1 MLVRRISL
9 SLICLFLFAIAF
21 FGPSTQP
28 VHAKAL
34 NTSPPAVIE
43 KPIPP
48 PAGGGGGGGGC
59 TSGDMGIFKPVYAAL
74 TPLARNLWAFL
85 VGLIVIVAV
94 LGGLYFAMTGTGG
107 AIMGGA
113 KPTAGAIIGV
123 LGLVVMVLMVFLI
136 LPNLGTMLCSFQ
148 PQPPF

>member
-1 MLVRRISL
+1 MKVYRIFL
-9 SLICLFLFAIAF
+9 SLICLSLFVIALV
-21 FGPSTQP
+21 GASAQP
-28 VHAKAL
+28 AYAKGL
-34 NTSPPAVIE
+34 DVSSHTIVG

-48 PAGGGGGGGGC
+48 TGGGGGEC
-59 TSGDMGIFKPVYAAL
+59 TSGDMGVFKPVYAAL
-74 TPLARNLWAFL
+74 APLARNLWAFL
-85 VGLIVIVAV
+85 VGLVVIVAV
-94 LGGLYFAMTGTGG
+94 LGGMYFALTGTGG

-136 LPNLGTMLCSFQ
+136 LPNLGTILCSFQ

>member
-1 MLVRRISL
+1 
-9 SLICLFLFAIAF
+9 
-21 FGPSTQP
+21 
-28 VHAKAL
+28 
-34 NTSPPAVIE
+34 
-43 KPIPP
+43 
-48 PAGGGGGGGGC
+48 
-59 TSGDMGIFKPVYAAL
+59 MGIFKPVYAAL

-123 LGLVVMVLMVFLI
+123 VGLVVMVLMVFLI
-136 LPNLGTMLCSFQ
+136 LPNLGTLLCSFQ
-148 PQPPF
+148 PKPPF